1 MKASVADCSQNVVFR
16 SRQMRFLDIP
26 QAPLCYWLRE
36 RLFKVL
42 AGKTLQDV
50 AHLAEPSTTGNN
62 ERFMRGNWEV
72 PTGTR
77 WYWASRGGGYSKWEG
92 FKRFVLEWELDGI
105 RIKNCSASYVRNEQ
119 LMFGIGITYT
129 EAARGALG
137 ARRIR
142 AGETFC
148 KSGPGIFPKE
158 EVHGYLAMLN
168 SRFNS
173 YLLRVVARSFMFSLG
188 SLASLPV
195 VDLPQSLFGDIES
208 ICIDL
213 KHSLTAQNPLERA
226 CNPTNFVLLDSEV
239 AFYYPI
245 AAALHTIEGFSESV
259 LFDAYELNEGDR
271 LAILH
276 ETGTPAAWLPLV
288 RDYDTFPDVT
298 LNVLISGLPTGL
310 SEFLRLHQ
318 RLYGS
323 PDNLANLKYQLRL
336 LYKAGP
342 GVNAETENV
351 DNTAASDEDEE
362 QVIAGAH
369 IPIPAETFIE
379 ELSQKMKVH
388 PISVYWMLKEGIEN
402 DGWRCLPEEQRLTK
416 DRFTVLILR
425 LLGHR
430 WPRQIEAGEPVP
442 AWADDDGI
450 IPLIE
455 GTDEATLNARLRGRL
470 AADYGDERVSSE
482 ENTFEDIMGK
492 PLAEWVRKDFFR
504 HHTSQFKKRPIAWH
518 ISSSKWASRPRQDA
532 AFECLIYYQKT
543 DGDILPKLKNQ
554 YVILL
559 LKRLEMEQRSL
570 ENTTG
575 DLNDE
580 QKEKKDSLRYR
591 IQELKAFEVVL
602 TEVSASGFGP
612 EALRPQLRQYA
623 INDAML
629 CLKARWLKKLSGA
642 IQAGPL
648 VNWRD
653 QADKTGLHEEFSTWI
668 TNAITHIDCHC
679 AAVGPKPPPE
689 KTQDDDPTAQDLAE
703 IICAESDAMI
713 TEALRCAC
721 AVWWKTFDAMILKPI
736 SEKIRDAK
744 KEHQLLKDQF
754 RHPKG
759 DYDEQ
764 SDMNRKIN
772 AMKSDINA
780 WQKELTLKSGR
791 GKAVRYAVESW
802 SWPEAIAC
810 ESWLAEQSMYDQLSS
825 LNGKRPPPQT
835 VAEFIRQESLYQP
848 DINDGVRVNI
858 APLQKAGLLAAD
870 VLAGKDVVKSI
881 ADRAAWRDDE
891 RRWCREGKLPK
902 PGWWEYIETR
912 GLSDG

>member
-1 MKASVADCSQNVVFR
+1 MKYPHDRRLQSVVFR
-16 SRQMRFLDIP
+16 SCQKRFLDIP

-36 RLFKVL
+36 RFFELL
-42 AGKTLQDV
+42 AGKTLGDV
-50 AHLAEPSTTGNN
+50 ANVCQGLATANDP
-62 ERFMRGNWEV
+62 RFVRFVWEAPTAEWAQPLLSRRWV
-72 PTGTR
+72 PFEK
-77 WYWASRGGGYSKWEG
+77 GGGYGKWFG
-92 FKRFVLEWELDGI
+92 HHFWVVDWAKGGA
-105 RIKNCSASYVRNEQ
+105 RIKSTPNPRVQNEQ
-119 LMFGIGITYT
+119 YYFKEGWTYSYM
-129 EAARGALG
+129 ASGSLG
-137 ARRIR
+137 ARKQVDAIF
-142 AGETFC
+142 AH
-148 KSGPGIFPKE
+148 KSPGIFIVKTGTDIGGITNCRFGSLIGRSISATIQLPEGCVVRIPIPDDLYIPIDSIELSCIALKQ
-158 EVHGYLAMLN
+158 HIISLN
-168 SRFNS
+168 
-173 YLLRVVARSFMFSLG
+173 ATERSFSGLH
-188 SLASLPV
+188 S
-195 VDLPQSLFGDIES
+195 GDINTPAILHTLEG
-208 ICIDL
+208 I
-213 KHSLTAQNPLERA
+213 LER
-226 CNPTNFVLLDSEV
+226 L
-239 AFYYPI
+239 I
-245 AAALHTIEGFSESV
+245 
-259 LFDAYELNEGDR
+259 FDAYYIAGEDLQTVLD
-271 LAILH
+271 
-276 ETGTPAAWLPLV
+276 ETGTPAGWFPLIKGYDAFPHLIPAIPLDGEGVWGQCLLPGDDARLCIGPA
-288 RDYDTFPDVT
+288 DLDT
-298 LNVLISGLPTGL
+298 
-310 SEFLRLHQ
+310 
-318 RLYGS
+318 
-323 PDNLANLKYQLRL
+323 LKSSIRNHYE
-336 LYKAGP
+336 AGP
-342 GVNAETENV
+342 GVKVETDESDTDAEN
-351 DNTAASDEDEE
+351 DDDDEYN
-362 QVIAGAH
+362 QVVTGTR
-369 IPIPAETFIE
+369 IPIPTETFLE
-379 ELSQKMKVH
+379 ELCQKLEIH

-430 WPRQIEAGEPVP
+430 WPKQIETGEAVP

-450 IPLIE
+450 IPMIE
-455 GTDEATLNARLRGRL
+455 GTDEATLNARLRGRI

-492 PLAEWVRKDFFR
+492 PLAEWIRKDFFR

-570 ENTTG
+570 ENANG

-591 IQELKAFEVVL
+591 IQELKAFDVVL
-602 TEVSASGFGP
+602 TEVTASGFGP
-612 EALRPQLRQYA
+612 EDLRPQLRQYA

-642 IQAGPL
+642 IQTGPL

-689 KTQDDDPTAQDLAE
+689 KTLDDDPTAQDLAE
-703 IICAESDAMI
+703 MICAESDAMI
-713 TEALRCAC
+713 TEALKCAC
-721 AVWWKTFDAMILKPI
+721 AVWWKTFDATILKPI

-744 KEHQLLKDQF
+744 KEHQLLKEQF
-754 RHPKG
+754 SHPEG
-759 DYDEQ
+759 DFNEQ
-764 SDMNRKIN
+764 ADMNRKIN
-772 AMKSDINA
+772 SMKSDINA

-791 GKAVRYAVESW
+791 GKAVRYAIESW
-802 SWPEAIAC
+802 SWPEALAC
-810 ESWLAEQSMYDQLSS
+810 ESWLAEQPMFDQLSS

-902 PGWWEYIETR
+902 PGWWE
-912 GLSDG
+912 